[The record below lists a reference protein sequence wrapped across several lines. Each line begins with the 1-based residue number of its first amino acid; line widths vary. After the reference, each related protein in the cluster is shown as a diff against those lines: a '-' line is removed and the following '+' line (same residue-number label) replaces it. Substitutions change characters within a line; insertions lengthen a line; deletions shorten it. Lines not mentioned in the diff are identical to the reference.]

1 MKHDLSTQSM
11 FSMQHLVYKKFWL
24 GSGVFS
30 VLAIL
35 AASTV
40 TLPPIFHEIMQQD
53 KLLHTIAYAGL
64 MAWFAQIFRHDL
76 TRFLIVLALA
86 AFGFSMEFVQ
96 GMLPTRRFDYM
107 DMVAN
112 LSGIA
117 MSWALA
123 YTWVGNMFVRA
134 EKLYIRLRLAG
145 TEQLQGT

>member
-1 MKHDLSTQSM
+1 MKHDLSIQSM

-24 GSGVFS
+24 SSGVFI

-35 AASTV
+35 MASTV
-40 TLPPIFHEIMQQD
+40 TMPPLLHEIMQQD
-53 KLLHTIAYAGL
+53 KLLHTLVYAGL

-86 AFGFSMEFVQ
+86 AFGFSMELVQ
-96 GMLPTRRFDYM
+96 GILPTRRFDYM

-112 LSGIA
+112 LSGIT

-134 EKLYIRLRLAG
+134 EKLYIRLKLIG
-145 TEQLQGT
+145 MEQVQGT